1 MFVCGTVETVVPAA
15 SATSSWSSAAP
26 PSARKPAANSAS
38 EPQNAPQKSSRCGS
52 SRACTRSSSS
62 APGSS
67 ATLRVGELAIAMPI
81 YPSLRA
87 AVGRDRAAREGCK
100 NSSSGLRHRGGPADE
115 GLVAVPS
122 RLARTRRD
130 RVARAARWAISTAA
144 ALGAG
149 GVLLFFSQPAAALV
163 TKTEGGESV
172 GITPR
177 EAHFHRDASVELKG
191 LETGE
196 GVIDEATASF
206 TSNGAPVLH
215 SANTY

>member
-1 MFVCGTVETVVPAA
+1 M
-15 SATSSWSSAAP
+15 
-26 PSARKPAANSAS
+26 
-38 EPQNAPQKSSRCGS
+38 
-52 SRACTRSSSS
+52 
-62 APGSS
+62 
-67 ATLRVGELAIAMPI
+67 
-81 YPSLRA
+81 
-87 AVGRDRAAREGCK
+87 
-100 NSSSGLRHRGGPADE
+100 
-115 GLVAVPS
+115 AVPP
-122 RLARTRRD
+122 RLASTRRD

-177 EAHFHRDASVELKG
+177 EAHFYRDASVELKG

-196 GVIDEATASF
+196 GFIDEATASF

-215 SANTY
+215 SANTYAIYWDPPTPTAVTGTYDGDWRALIDGFLNGVGRDSGTLGNVYALTSQYADAGGHAAYNSAFDPASRPKS